1 MSAMTMQILGYTML
15 GAGVAFFIITQILL
29 NRWQK
34 SYEAELE
41 HM

>member
-15 GAGVAFFIITQILL
+15 GTGVAFFIITQILL